1 MAFGSTATNTVFD
14 PAAGFPAGGLASEQV
29 GVAGDDPTIAED
41 TVVGSNL
48 AGTVSVDPTAQGY
61 EIVDVNND
69 TLEFGFHVAYVQK
82 TSAADTTGTIMLA
95 RYDIP
100 VYDIDPLTGAIIL
113 DANGNPTPSVDFG
126 RGAETQPISIG
137 NDGLRGTADDTAAIS
152 IGVGRD
158 PSLGGLHDGQLVVSY
173 VDAANHVQLKI
184 YSPDTDETA
193 DREARPG
200 VAGSDIVVH
209 GLTTFQQLT
218 LPFPTDLGSVA
229 EGQKAY
235 VAAAQNGSFGV
246 FWAAEGATAGTV
258 DIKATIY
265 TFGGADNWV
274 PSDVLTLETG
284 LDPRINFQ
292 VANTAVD
299 PVGLEDGFLLSWN
312 LAGAIFEQRF
322 SMAGDLVGQQ
332 AQIDDTATGP
342 HLGNSL
348 APLEDGRLLIG
359 FDSPTGD
366 VTAEYLDTRQPG
378 VEIVG
383 PRLGAP
389 RDVLVG
395 TVGGDNMTGG
405 QLADELYGG
414 LGHDLLSG
422 GSGADILVG
431 GIGNDTLIGA
441 LGQDQLLGGDGDDLL
456 WSGLNG
462 PADPKVDRDLVTG
475 LTAAGVDPNLI
486 AIEPGADIVSGGDGI
501 DTLSFQG
508 EFGRFNAN
516 LETGI
521 VTSDRTGLGSFVL
534 EDVIG
539 QIVDDGAGGTIFT
552 FISDVENLTGGL
564 GDDTLIGSTGNNI
577 LDGGAGSNVIDG
589 GGGIDT
595 LILNGNFADFLIS
608 FNSATQAFTLIDPAA
623 PGGPLGLTDIVSN
636 VELFSFAD
644 GVRTAAQ
651 LVPGPLAANDTVT
664 VNEDSAVTFDVRAND
679 TGTGLDVFAIN
690 GTSITA
696 GGAAVTLTHGH
707 VALGLDGQLTYTPN
721 ANFFGLEGFSY
732 SVVDDLSRFATATV
746 SVTVNN
752 VNDAPDDIL
761 FNGLTSPTLL
771 LAENSPT
778 NTVVAT
784 LSTHD
789 VDNDVVAGT
798 DSFIYT
804 LANNFGGAFKIVGNQ
819 IQVQNGALLDF
830 EAAQNTFNLNVTVSD
845 GHPGGSYSEAVTVQ
859 LTNVNEAPV
868 NVALSNTSF
877 AETAANGFVIGNL
890 SASDPEHTAVK
901 FDLTNDAFG
910 RFRIVFDNASHQYKL
925 AVAENLLID
934 HQTNDLNHPYN
945 IQVRATDA
953 TGVSSL
959 QDFTITA
966 TGVAENRIIGNANAN
981 TLTGTAGA
989 DYIDGGANK
998 DTMIGGAGNDVYT
1011 VDNSGDKVTELV
1023 GGGNDTIY
1031 TTLNSFDL
1039 NSAANVENLVF
1050 TGTGDFTTTNFTGK
1064 ASALSGTI
1072 IGNGGND
1079 NIQGGAGSDVLE
1091 GRGGN
1096 DLLQGGLGDDTLVG
1110 GTGND
1115 TLAGGAGDDTFVF
1128 APGFGNDLIQNFGDG
1143 VLNQDIIAVSTA
1155 MFANFDAIHAA
1166 MVQSGTNVV
1175 ITDAVGDVLTVQGTT
1190 IAALGIDDFRYL

>member
-1 MAFGSTATNTVFD
+1 
-14 PAAGFPAGGLASEQV
+14 
-29 GVAGDDPTIAED
+29 
-41 TVVGSNL
+41 
-48 AGTVSVDPTAQGY
+48 
-61 EIVDVNND
+61 
-69 TLEFGFHVAYVQK
+69 
-82 TSAADTTGTIMLA
+82 
-95 RYDIP
+95 
-100 VYDIDPLTGAIIL
+100 
-113 DANGNPTPSVDFG
+113 
-126 RGAETQPISIG
+126 
-137 NDGLRGTADDTAAIS
+137 
-152 IGVGRD
+152 
-158 PSLGGLHDGQLVVSY
+158 
-173 VDAANHVQLKI
+173 
-184 YSPDTDETA
+184 
-193 DREARPG
+193 
-200 VAGSDIVVH
+200 
-209 GLTTFQQLT
+209 
-218 LPFPTDLGSVA
+218 
-229 EGQKAY
+229 
-235 VAAAQNGSFGV
+235 
-246 FWAAEGATAGTV
+246 
-258 DIKATIY
+258 
-265 TFGGADNWV
+265 
-274 PSDVLTLETG
+274 
-284 LDPRINFQ
+284 
-292 VANTAVD
+292 
-299 PVGLEDGFLLSWN
+299 
-312 LAGAIFEQRF
+312 
-322 SMAGDLVGQQ
+322 
-332 AQIDDTATGP
+332 
-342 HLGNSL
+342 
-348 APLEDGRLLIG
+348 
-359 FDSPTGD
+359 
-366 VTAEYLDTRQPG
+366 
-378 VEIVG
+378 
-383 PRLGAP
+383 
-389 RDVLVG
+389 
-395 TVGGDNMTGG
+395 
-405 QLADELYGG
+405 
-414 LGHDLLSG
+414 
-422 GSGADILVG
+422 
-431 GIGNDTLIGA
+431 
-441 LGQDQLLGGDGDDLL
+441 
-456 WSGLNG
+456 
-462 PADPKVDRDLVTG
+462 
-475 LTAAGVDPNLI
+475 
-486 AIEPGADIVSGGDGI
+486 
-501 DTLSFQG
+501 
-508 EFGRFNAN
+508 
-516 LETGI
+516 
-521 VTSDRTGLGSFVL
+521 LGSFVL

-910 RFRIVFDNASHQYKL
+910 RFRIVFDNASHQY
-925 AVAENLLID
+925 
-934 HQTNDLNHPYN
+934 
-945 IQVRATDA
+945 
-953 TGVSSL
+953 
-959 QDFTITA
+959 
-966 TGVAENRIIGNANAN
+966 
-981 TLTGTAGA
+981 
-989 DYIDGGANK
+989 
-998 DTMIGGAGNDVYT
+998 
-1011 VDNSGDKVTELV
+1011 
-1023 GGGNDTIY
+1023 
-1031 TTLNSFDL
+1031 
-1039 NSAANVENLVF
+1039 
-1050 TGTGDFTTTNFTGK
+1050 
-1064 ASALSGTI
+1064 
-1072 IGNGGND
+1072 
-1079 NIQGGAGSDVLE
+1079 
-1091 GRGGN
+1091 
-1096 DLLQGGLGDDTLVG
+1096 
-1110 GTGND
+1110 
-1115 TLAGGAGDDTFVF
+1115 
-1128 APGFGNDLIQNFGDG
+1128 
-1143 VLNQDIIAVSTA
+1143 
-1155 MFANFDAIHAA
+1155 
-1166 MVQSGTNVV
+1166 
-1175 ITDAVGDVLTVQGTT
+1175 
-1190 IAALGIDDFRYL
+1190 